1 MSSPASATGG
11 KKVPSGAEVVE
22 RLKAEVGVLSAGVER
37 ERKVRAAIEPAVIQ
51 NITQILLNSG
61 ARFGIIAAAD
71 KGLDIDL
78 LYHFD
83 LGGTLIVLQ
92 TSVAKEAP
100 EIKSIAE
107 LTPAAE
113 WAEKEVAELFGV
125 NFRGH
130 PKPSH
135 FQLPDDW
142 PAGNYPLGKPFK
154 SKLPDEICPVAES
167 ITSVGATA
175 SLTPLMQRKR
185 EEAGL
190 PAQPPASYSDE
201 ASLREVHELAR
212 HTEFDKLAGYDWE
225 KKKLRGGK

>member
-1 MSSPASATGG
+1 M
-11 KKVPSGAEVVE
+11 PSGAEIVE
-22 RLKAEVGVLSAGVER
+22 RLKSEAGVLSAGVER
-37 ERKVRAAIEPAVIQ
+37 ERKVSAAIESAAIQ
-51 NITQILLNSG
+51 NIAQTLFNSG
-61 ARFGIIAAAD
+61 ARFVIIAAAD

-100 EIKSIAE
+100 EIESIAE
-107 LTPAAE
+107 LVPAAE

-130 PKPSH
+130 PKPGH

-142 PAGNYPLGKPFK
+142 PTGDYPLGKPFK
-154 SKLPDEICPVAES
+154 PKLPDEICPVAES

-175 SLTPLMQRKR
+175 PLTPLMQRKR

-212 HTEFDKLAGYDWE
+212 YTEFDKLAGYDWK
-225 KKKLRGGK
+225 KKKLRGSR